1 MRKILVFLG
10 LRVFGRAF
18 QIRQPVLA
26 MFFDLS
32 QSSRSHDGAYDDG
45 RADCGG
51 SARLGTSYRPDL
63 TRWPAQQVGEAWL
76 LRHMDL
82 VPFGLR

>member
-1 MRKILVFLG
+1 MRKMFLVFLG

-18 QIRQPVLA
+18 QLRQPVLA

-32 QSSRSHDGAYDDG
+32 QSSRSHDGAYGDG

-51 SARLGTSYRPDL
+51 QRDLGPRVDPT
-63 TRWPAQQVGEAWL
+63 
-76 LRHMDL
+76 
-82 VPFGLR
+82 